1 MKCLLQSS
9 LHLPKSRVGLT
20 STDVRKNLFLV
31 LLLKGQREAL
41 PRKRTVSAKVQND
54 EWDCGTPLAA
64 NAKGCGLK
72 SNGTLRIYNFFKI
85 VRR

>member
-1 MKCLLQSS
+1 
-9 LHLPKSRVGLT
+9 
-20 STDVRKNLFLV
+20 VRKNLFLV

-72 SNGTLRIYNFFKI
+72 SNGTLRILYNFFKI